1 MAAALAPTDE
11 AYTAEQLCD
20 PLWVI
25 RNSAQF
31 ITLHATHVRI
41 DQESVAAVAS
51 HWHKSGLLQSRPP
64 FDRQLHF
71 VRLARRVA
79 PVASQRN
86 SPPLTSPQ
94 VDETNPAL
102 TVQYLFFV
110 DAMNFCFWPDNEDG
124 APFGRSGARPVL
136 TLPRS
141 QSRRSSMST

>member
-1 MAAALAPTDE
+1 MAAALASTDE

-25 RNSAQF
+25 RNSAQYV
-31 ITLHATHVRI
+31 TENAMHVRI

-79 PVASQRN
+79 PASQRLQDRLC
-86 SPPLTSPQ
+86 SP
-94 VDETNPAL
+94 
-102 TVQYLFFV
+102 
-110 DAMNFCFWPDNEDG
+110 G
-124 APFGRSGARPVL
+124 
-136 TLPRS
+136 
-141 QSRRSSMST
+141 